1 MLLNRKS
8 TAARSSTRLGQAM
21 KLLIAGCASG
31 TLSLSAQAFMA
42 ESAGANP
49 ATMVLHYFQV
59 QTALNFYNAA
69 NAVIHHY
76 PPLGG
81 HVREDDVD
89 YVGDQAHH
97 AAKWTVSDHLFC
109 TVVSL
114 PATARCFGQFA
125 IGDALI
131 YADNFTINLGPASD
145 GAISV
150 DGGTANFA
158 GYTGSITETSIGNTN
173 DSDVVITLQK

>member
-8 TAARSSTRLGQAM
+8 PAATSSTKLGQAM
-21 KLLIAGCASG
+21 KLLVAGCAAG
-31 TLSLSAQAFMA
+31 TLCLGAQAFMA
-42 ESAGANP
+42 ESAGATP
-49 ATMVLHYFQV
+49 STMVLHYFQV
-59 QTALNFYNAA
+59 QTALNFYNAV
-69 NAVIHHY
+69 NVVIHHY

-97 AAKWTVSDHLFC
+97 AATWTVSDHLFC
-109 TVVSL
+109 TVVSM

-125 IGDALI
+125 IGGALI
-131 YADNFTINLGPASD
+131 YADNFTVNLAAND
-145 GAISV
+145 GAIPV
-150 DGGTANFA
+150 DGGTGNFA

-173 DSDVVITLQK
+173 DSDLIITLRK